1 MVVVNDSGSSNGS
14 GRNDAGGASSRVDR
28 EWGMVGPVAR
38 TDGGK

>member
-14 GRNDAGGASSRVDR
+14 GRNDAGASSRVDR
-28 EWGMVGPVAR
+28 EWGTVGPVAR